1 MRSRNEE
8 EPDPDEEPQP
18 AAEGSS
24 AQPTPSVSPPGR
36 EFEYRSEVLK
46 QDQVSDGTLVTK
58 LNESSADGWD
68 LVDVIAAGERQ
79 VVLLRRPK
87 RTSQDSRPVGFL
99 RPG

>member
-1 MRSRNEE
+1 
-8 EPDPDEEPQP
+8 
-18 AAEGSS
+18 
-24 AQPTPSVSPPGR
+24 VSPPGR

-46 QDQVSDGTLVTK
+46 PDQVADGTLVAK

-68 LVDVIAAGERQ
+68 LVEVIAAGERQ

-87 RTSQDSRPVGFL
+87 RPSQDSRPVGFL